1 MTDFEKVTDFGN
13 LYKAYKKAKSGKGY
27 KKSSAKFE
35 VKALEGIHILKEQ
48 LESKQYKV
56 SAYNQFYVYEPKQRL
71 IEAAAFKDKVV
82 QHSLCDNVLL
92 PKLQNVFI
100 RNNFA
105 GQIGK
110 GTLFGIVEKV
120 LDAEKRIKT
129 DNSISNPPYNIS
141 WEPPTALEALTDERF
156 NKCEMPPKRNMF
168 KI

>member
-110 GTLFGIVEKV
+110 GTLFG
-120 LDAEKRIKT
+120 L
-129 DNSISNPPYNIS
+129 N
-141 WEPPTALEALTDERF
+141 ALKDDMLNFYKEYG
-156 NKCEMPPKRNMF
+156 NKAR
-168 KI
+168 